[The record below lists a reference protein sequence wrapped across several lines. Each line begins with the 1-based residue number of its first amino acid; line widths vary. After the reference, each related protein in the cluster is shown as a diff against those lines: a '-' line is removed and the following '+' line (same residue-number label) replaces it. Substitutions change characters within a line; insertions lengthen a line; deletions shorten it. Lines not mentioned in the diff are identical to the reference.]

1 MREPARQQVLQR
13 CVYLA
18 PRTAVHDTLCGT
30 KVLFKRDDEKI
41 AANRDYFGDFD
52 PFGDG
57 SSDLARRH
65 RDESPADWGR
75 MGPGEIEGGSGQR
88 DKHHPDRS
96 MPRHDILGHT
106 SGGDAGCW
114 KQHSLMRQGPTR

>member
-41 AANRDYFGDFD
+41 AANRDYFGDFN

-57 SSDLARRH
+57 AQVTWRAGIATSHARIG
-65 RDESPADWGR
+65 AGW
-75 MGPGEIEGGSGQR
+75 
-88 DKHHPDRS
+88 DRV
-96 MPRHDILGHT
+96 R
-106 SGGDAGCW
+106 
-114 KQHSLMRQGPTR
+114 